1 MDGQLGS
8 KLVNIWYVHNKDPT
22 QSIKTNNNQV
32 HRVNGI
38 EELYSWFV
46 NFKLNNYLQNG
57 FQTRIMGTYKTLYEK
72 IITHILAPPCE
83 K

>member
-1 MDGQLGS
+1 MVGTQQGPYA
-8 KLVNIWYVHNKDPT
+8 INKNKQQPSP
-22 QSIKTNNNQV
+22 QSTS
-32 HRVNGI
+32 GI